1 MVMDSQGP
9 PDRELPRHVGKQD
22 DRHRPR
28 DTWIYPRELAND
40 LDGIASL
47 SKQLKQETYTCAWEY
62 ARCVIPEFT
71 NWDRYLAFARI
82 IIIGI
87 VAEFNG
93 TLVDVSTSDLVLGYD
108 LSELFATIFG
118 GTPAYEAMAREYRAF
133 LLITAEKSS
142 LRSVLSIPF
151 YPERAKTYG

>member
-1 MVMDSQGP
+1 MVVDSQNP
-9 PDRELPRHVGKQD
+9 PDRELPRHFGKQD
-22 DRHRPR
+22 DGHRPR
-28 DTWIYPRELAND
+28 DTWIYPREMAND

-82 IIIGI
+82 IVIGI

-93 TLVDVSTSDLVLGYD
+93 NLVDVSTSDLVLGYD

-118 GTPAYEAMAREYRAF
+118 GTPAHEAMAREYRAF

-142 LRSVLSIPF
+142 PRSVLSTLF
-151 YPERAKTYG
+151 YPERATT